1 LSVCTRS
8 FGTRNV
14 FETPATLT
22 AGGAPEARVIA
33 LNGIGRRVGLARPSS
48 FTQVRAR
55 LPAITPRRYLT
66 IAYVALGAL
75 TAIVLTG
82 AAVRLTD
89 SGLGCPD
96 WPRCYGRAVPPL
108 SFHSVVEYGN
118 RVFSASVGIVVLGA
132 FVAAFLR
139 TPRRKD
145 ILWTASLLPLGA
157 LAQGILG
164 GFTVKHELAP
174 GFVMAHFGLSMVIL
188 IGAVALVFRAR
199 APDPPARPRPP
210 RSDRATVW
218 LVRLLALLGA
228 VVLFVGTAA
237 TASGPHAGGTDGE
250 LIHRLDFKGP
260 GHTLEWVI
268 HRHATLATL
277 LGVGVIL
284 AWFLSKRR
292 AENQALTDSLMV
304 AGLLMAAQG
313 LVGTVQYELALPA
326 DIVWV
331 HVTMATF
338 TWITLLWCVGVA
350 GRLAPRGAPK
360 PPEPSEPAMAEDRTP
375 ALSR

>member
-1 LSVCTRS
+1 
-8 FGTRNV
+8 
-14 FETPATLT
+14 
-22 AGGAPEARVIA
+22 
-33 LNGIGRRVGLARPSS
+33 
-48 FTQVRAR
+48 VRAR

-96 WPRCYGRAVPPL
+96 WPRCYGKAVPPL
-108 SFHSVVEYGN
+108 SFHSVIEYGN

-132 FVAAFLR
+132 WVAAFLR
-139 TPRRKD
+139 APRRRD
-145 ILWTASLLPLGA
+145 IIWTATLLPLGV
-157 LAQGILG
+157 LGQGILG

-174 GFVMAHFGLSMVIL
+174 GFVMAHFGLSMLIL
-188 IGAVALVFRAR
+188 IAAVALVFRAR
-199 APDPPARPRPP
+199 APDPPAPR
-210 RSDRATVW
+210 RVTAHARATVW
-218 LVRLLALLGA
+218 LVRFVALLGA

-237 TASGPHAGGTDGE
+237 TASGPHAGGSDGE

-260 GHTLEWVI
+260 GHTLVWVI
-268 HRHATLATL
+268 HRHATLASILGL
-277 LGVGVIL
+277 LVIL
-284 AWFLSKRR
+284 AWFLAKRR
-292 AENQALTDSLMV
+292 AQDRDLADALMV
-304 AGLLMAAQG
+304 AGVLMAAQG

-331 HVTMATF
+331 HVTLATV
-338 TWITLLWCVGVA
+338 TWIALLWCVGVA
-350 GRLAPRGAPK
+350 GRLAPRGIEPPAP
-360 PPEPSEPAMAEDRTP
+360 PAEQALADDRAP

>member
-1 LSVCTRS
+1 
-8 FGTRNV
+8 
-14 FETPATLT
+14 
-22 AGGAPEARVIA
+22 
-33 LNGIGRRVGLARPSS
+33 
-48 FTQVRAR
+48 VRAR
-55 LPAITPRRYLT
+55 LPAITPRRFLT
-66 IAYVALGAL
+66 IAYVALAAL

-96 WPRCYGRAVPPL
+96 WPRCYGKAVPPL

-132 FVAAFLR
+132 WIASFLR
-139 TPRRKD
+139 TPRRRD
-145 ILWTASLLPLGA
+145 LTLIATLLPLGA
-157 LAQGILG
+157 LAQGVLG

-174 GFVMAHFGLSMVIL
+174 GFVMAHFGLSMLIL
-188 IGAVALVFRAR
+188 IAAVALVFRAR
-199 APDPPARPRPP
+199 YEPGERPP
-210 RSDRATVW
+210 SRDRATVW
-218 LVRLLALLGA
+218 LVRLLAVLGA
-228 VVLFVGTAA
+228 IVVFVGTAA
-237 TASGPHAGGTDGE
+237 TASGPHAGGSDGE

-284 AWFLSKRR
+284 AWFLAKRR
-292 AENQALTDSLMV
+292 AESRELADALMV
-304 AGLLMAAQG
+304 AGILMAAQG

-331 HVTMATF
+331 HVTMATV

-350 GRLAPRGAPK
+350 GRLAPRGAL
-360 PPEPSEPAMAEDRTP
+360 PPASPGQPEAVEDRAP

>member
-1 LSVCTRS
+1 M
-8 FGTRNV
+8 
-14 FETPATLT
+14 
-22 AGGAPEARVIA
+22 
-33 LNGIGRRVGLARPSS
+33 
-48 FTQVRAR
+48 RAR
-55 LPAITPRRYLT
+55 LPAITPRRYVT
-66 IAYVALGAL
+66 IAYAALGAL
-75 TAIVLTG
+75 TAIVFTG

-118 RVFSASVGIVVLGA
+118 RVFSASVGLVVLGA
-132 FVAAFLR
+132 WVAAFLR
-139 TPRRKD
+139 TPRRRD
-145 ILWTASLLPLGA
+145 IVWTATVLPLGV
-157 LAQGILG
+157 LGQGILG

-174 GFVMAHFGLSMVIL
+174 GFVMAHFGLSMLIL

-199 APDPPARPRPP
+199 APDPPAPARPR
-210 RSDRATVW
+210 SHDRVTVW

-237 TASGPHAGGTDGE
+237 TASGPHAGGSDGE

-268 HRHATLATL
+268 HRHATLAATL
-277 LGVGVIL
+277 GLGVIL
-284 AWFLSKRR
+284 AWFLAKRR
-292 AENQALTDSLMV
+292 AESRELADALMV
-304 AGLLMAAQG
+304 AGVLMAAQG

-331 HVTMATF
+331 HVALATF
-338 TWITLLWCVGVA
+338 TWIALLWCAGVA
-350 GRLAPRGAPK
+350 GRLAPRGAP
-360 PPEPSEPAMAEDRTP
+360 PPAAPPGQPASVEQP
-375 ALSR
+375 PLEALAGR